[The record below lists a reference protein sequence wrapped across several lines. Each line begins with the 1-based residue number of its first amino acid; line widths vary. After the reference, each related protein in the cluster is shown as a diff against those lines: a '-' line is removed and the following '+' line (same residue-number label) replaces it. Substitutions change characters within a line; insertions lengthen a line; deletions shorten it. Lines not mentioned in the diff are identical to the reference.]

1 MKGTFYRAKIRFA
14 PVPVLPIICI
24 NDTKQIMNSP
34 ISLCSLIV
42 FVSECLIELIGAM
55 ILISLSFSVS
65 FCWNSNNWFNNC
77 WAFSKW
83 IEIQWRTEKGTHKCW
98 NLSSANLWFLGIFCL
113 GGNGFHWDITNRET
127 YLGYLFKKGVGSFVS
142 QIIQISSHDELL
154 INKKKTKVPT

>member
-1 MKGTFYRAKIRFA
+1 MLFDRFELTS
-14 PVPVLPIICI
+14 VWFL
-24 NDTKQIMNSP
+24 
-34 ISLCSLIV
+34 SLIEV
-42 FVSECLIELIGAM
+42 IGLM

-65 FCWNSNNWFNNC
+65 FCWSSNNWFNKC

-83 IEIQWRTEKGTHKCW
+83 IEIQWRTEKGTHKCIIAEIC
-98 NLSSANLWFLGIFCL
+98 LPSIFFSLGIFCL

-154 INKKKTKVPT
+154 INTKNESSYVIN